1 MKTEDEKTLRGKV
14 RGWYEGLSWDG
25 RNDVAIDC
33 SEGATGIRYD
43 ARLCLERIG
52 LPRTRANVRVAGEQL
67 LDLSEAEFQF

>member
-14 RGWYEGLSWDG
+14 RGWYEGLNWDG
-25 RNDVAIDC
+25 RHDVAIDC

-52 LPRTRANVRVAGEQL
+52 LPRT
-67 LDLSEAEFQF
+67 